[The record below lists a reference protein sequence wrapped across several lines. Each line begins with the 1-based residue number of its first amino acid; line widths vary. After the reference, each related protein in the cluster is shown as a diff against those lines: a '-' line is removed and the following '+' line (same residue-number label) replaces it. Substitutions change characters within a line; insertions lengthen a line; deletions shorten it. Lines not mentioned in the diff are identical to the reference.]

1 MDGYISVTGLRLN
14 QIMMVLTVV
23 TVVFLPLLV
32 GIYGT
37 NLEYMPELKFT
48 NAYFVLLGVIG
59 LIVAVLLLFFWKMRW
74 IRIAF
79 WPQAMTPLAWS
90 PSCGRPRPS
99 KSGKAWRRVRHVL
112 GE

>member
-1 MDGYISVTGLRLN
+1 MDRYISVTSLRLN
-14 QIMMVLTVV
+14 QIMKVLTVV

-79 WPQAMTPLAWS
+79 WPQAMTPLAWIS
-90 PSCGRPRPS
+90 ELWAAKTLEIW
-99 KSGKAWRRVRHVL
+99 KSLATSSARIR
-112 GE
+112 